1 MSNLHK
7 MKRLNAGCGQDILPG
22 YVNMDQLKMKGVDV
36 VGSLDKR
43 LPFKDNT
50 FDEIRCISVLEHVK
64 DVSVTMKE
72 FYRILKKGGKLV
84 LNIPH
89 FTSTNIPSDPTHLRG
104 FSYHT
109 MDFYCGK
116 SFYYDFKFKPGDI
129 TADYCSTPYKPVVTV
144 TYNSVCHVPG
154 PIAGFVELPIL
165 QFYEVERARYGDN
178 GYDNY
183 PVHKD
188 EEKYPGNGK
197 AEYEVEKDSAR

>member
-1 MSNLHK
+1 MISK
-7 MKRLNAGCGQDILPG
+7 MEDTMYTYDGKLETSLSEPLLYGDVTAKVYEKEGAKPTTIIRT
-22 YVNMDQLKMKGVDV
+22 DQEWGVKINWELK
-36 VGSLDKR
+36 GSLA
-43 LPFKDNT
+43 
-50 FDEIRCISVLEHVK
+50 EYICGEWCIRVCLE
-64 DVSVTMKE
+64 SIGSGPE
-72 FYRILKKGGKLV
+72 RSWEYRIPLDPCGNGK
-84 LNIPH
+84 
-89 FTSTNIPSDPTHLRG
+89 
-104 FSYHT
+104 Y
-109 MDFYCGK
+109 
-116 SFYYDFKFKPGDI
+116 YYDFKFKPGDI

>member
-7 MKRLNAGCGQDILPG
+7 MKKLNAGCGQDILPG

-116 SFYYDFKFKPGDI
+116 SFYYDFKFKLLSEKLNFGKKFALWNWIIEPLANMFPAVYENTPLRVFPAMNMDI
-129 TADYCSTPYKPVVTV
+129 V
-144 TYNSVCHVPG
+144 
-154 PIAGFVELPIL
+154 L
-165 QFYEVERARYGDN
+165 Q
-178 GYDNY
+178 
-183 PVHKD
+183 K
-188 EEKYPGNGK
+188 
-197 AEYEVEKDSAR
+197 